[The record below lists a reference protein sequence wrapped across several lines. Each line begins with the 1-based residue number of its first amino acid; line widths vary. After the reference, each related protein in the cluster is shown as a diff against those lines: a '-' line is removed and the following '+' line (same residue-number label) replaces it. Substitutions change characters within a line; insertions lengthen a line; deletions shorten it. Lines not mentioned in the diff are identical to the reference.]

1 MTGSIT
7 MGKEKR
13 LVGERFRQTVTV
25 FVFQFLATSTDV
37 YTPFIRNIE
46 VLCNEVFNQARK
58 KLKYL

>member
-1 MTGSIT
+1 